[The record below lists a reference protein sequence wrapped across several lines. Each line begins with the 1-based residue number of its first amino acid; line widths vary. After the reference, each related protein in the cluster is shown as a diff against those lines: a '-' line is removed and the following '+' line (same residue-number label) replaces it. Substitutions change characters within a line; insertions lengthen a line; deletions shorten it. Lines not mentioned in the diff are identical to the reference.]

1 MPRSPWEI
9 LGVPETASDEDI
21 RHAYRAKAAKAH
33 PDRGGD
39 AVWFAQLGEAFKAIE
54 TADARARWRTGGAAA
69 AAGPGGGVG
78 DVFADLDRARTA
90 LAGKAEQAVSLV
102 EQLCDLFGK

>member
-1 MPRSPWEI
+1 MQRSPWEI

-39 AVWFAQLGEAFKAIE
+39 PVWFAQLNEAFKAIE
-54 TADARARWRTGGAAA
+54 TADARARYRGPDAPARGAA
-69 AAGPGGGVG
+69 PGGVG
-78 DVFADLDRARTA
+78 DVFDELVRTRENLTA
-90 LAGKAEQAVSLV
+90 KAEKAVGLF
-102 EQLCDLFGK
+102 EEMCNLFGK